1 MSIDIRYVLNMAYQ
15 ELSRHNTQRLRDC
28 EEWMAQLH
36 TLAQTHFPHARQL
49 ASERETCL
57 RTVRQLQNHID
68 MLRRT
73 NKRYAQRI
81 IETDTA
87 INNAMENIDK
97 WVDEPFDTEAIE
109 EAHAILDRALTNFP
123 VELIPEEGDKFGGA
137 QLSSIAIDEYVDN
150 E

>member
-49 ASERETCL
+49 ASERETCI
-57 RTVRQLQNHID
+57 RTVRQLQDHID
-68 MLRRT
+68 ILRRT

-81 IETDTA
+81 IDTDTA
-87 INNAMENIDK
+87 INTAMAHIDDASNHDGD
-97 WVDEPFDTEAIE
+97 VYEIE

-123 VELIPEEGDKFGGA
+123 VELIPEVFEE
-137 QLSSIAIDEYVDN
+137 QLSFIAIDECVD
-150 E
+150 EE